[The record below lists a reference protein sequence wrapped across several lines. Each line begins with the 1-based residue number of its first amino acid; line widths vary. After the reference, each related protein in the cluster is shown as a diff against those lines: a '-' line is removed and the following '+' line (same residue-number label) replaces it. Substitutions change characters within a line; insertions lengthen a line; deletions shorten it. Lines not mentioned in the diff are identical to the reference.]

1 MALYIGTQEI
11 LLIAMA
17 IIGLSVPI
25 TAIIFTVKAIKKSQ
39 ENQRKLIEQN
49 ERIIELLDEK
59 EKIKQYR

>member
-11 LLIAMA
+11 LLI
-17 IIGLSVPI
+17 
-25 TAIIFTVKAIKKSQ
+25 AIIFTVKAIKKSQ